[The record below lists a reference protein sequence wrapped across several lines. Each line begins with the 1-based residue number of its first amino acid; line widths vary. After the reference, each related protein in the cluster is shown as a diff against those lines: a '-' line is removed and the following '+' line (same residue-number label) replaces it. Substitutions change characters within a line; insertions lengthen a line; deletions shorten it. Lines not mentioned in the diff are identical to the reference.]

1 MLIGYV
7 ANIGSNDGEIQRIRD
22 SFFSSLLRRFRAV
35 LPYFSS
41 VDQPTDGRGLT
52 TRESVLQPAPH
63 PRPPPAEK
71 EPVKAL
77 FISTPALRW
86 LG

>member
-1 MLIGYV
+1 MLIGYD
-7 ANIGSNDGEIQRIRD
+7 ANIGSNDGMTPKVVIY
-22 SFFSSLLRRFRAV
+22 FFPADPRGFRVV

-63 PRPPPAEK
+63 PRGPSAEK